1 LTLALQLVSIAL
13 VPKNKKLLMALNHL
27 NKISYYII
35 VSYESSKPYR
45 LSDRRPTDGAGRR
58 PCEVWRTLL
67 ILIGEVDL

>member
-1 LTLALQLVSIAL
+1 MTLALQLVSIAL
-13 VPKNKKLLMALNHL
+13 VPKLKKLLMALNHL

-35 VSYESSKPYR
+35 VSYESSNPYR
-45 LSDRRPTDGAGRR
+45 FSDRRPRDGAGRR